1 MRFRINSPDRER
13 LAFLDGLRGL
23 AALYVVLFHA
33 MIEAHASGRSASP
46 PAVAALAV
54 LRHGHYAVDVF
65 IVLSGYCLMRP
76 VLRDPTGRP
85 EGGVLAYLGRRA
97 RRIIPPYYAAL
108 GLCWILA
115 ATVPALGR
123 PSGGPWDVALPAG
136 GAGVIASHLLFVQNW
151 RPGWIYKVNPPAWSV
166 ATEWQIYFLFP
177 ALIALRGRAGM
188 AATVAIAFGF
198 GWAIAWLGPAV
209 ANPAMVRLCP
219 WLVGLFALGM
229 AAAAD
234 GDGQGPGRRPLGWI
248 AAAVVALGVPL
259 WLDAPNRDVMLAD
272 PIVGALAALLIA
284 RLARRSARGE
294 STPLLRLLS
303 SPAAR
308 RLGSISYSLYLIHFP
323 LLALAGSLLRSRG
336 VGPGVQLA
344 AMLGL
349 AAPACVAAAG
359 LFALVFERPFLPRLM
374 GPAGVPGSRVLRVAG
389 RPGPLEVAARP
400 SAGV

>member
-1 MRFRINSPDRER
+1 MTTLRIDAPPRER

-33 MIEAHASGRSASP
+33 MVEAHASGRSNSA
-46 PAVAALAV
+46 PAVAAFAA

-76 VLRDPTGRP
+76 VARDPDGRL
-85 EGGVLAYLGRRA
+85 EGGVVAYLGRRA

-108 GLCWILA
+108 GLCWLLA

-123 PSGGPWDVALPAG
+123 RGGGPWDLALPAG
-136 GAGVIASHLLFVQNW
+136 GVGVVASHLLLVQNW
-151 RPGWIYKVNPPAWSV
+151 APGWIYRIDPPTWTV
-166 ATEWQIYFLFP
+166 ATEWQIYLLFP
-177 ALIALRGRAGM
+177 ALIALRRRAGM
-188 AATVAIAFGF
+188 AATVAVAFGL
-198 GWAIAWLGPAV
+198 GWAIAGLGPLLG
-209 ANPAMVRLCP
+209 NPALVRLCP
-219 WLVGLFALGM
+219 WLLGLFTLGM
-229 AAAAD
+229 AAAGD
-234 GDGQGPGRRPLGWI
+234 GDGQGPVRRPLGWV
-248 AAAVVALGVPL
+248 AAVVVALGVPA

-272 PIVGALAALLIA
+272 PIVGALTALLIA

-294 STPLLRLLS
+294 SSPILRLLS
-303 SPAAR
+303 SPGAR

-336 VGPGVQLA
+336 VVPGAQLA

-359 LFALVFERPFLPRLM
+359 LFAGVFERPFLARRAGSVRL
-374 GPAGVPGSRVLRVAG
+374 
-389 RPGPLEVAARP
+389 
-400 SAGV
+400 

>member
-1 MRFRINSPDRER
+1 MKFRIDAPARER

-33 MIEAHASGRSASP
+33 MVEAHASGRSISA
-46 PAVAALAV
+46 PAVAAFAA

-76 VLRDPTGRP
+76 VARDPNGRLA
-85 EGGVLAYLGRRA
+85 GGFARYLGRRA

-108 GLCWILA
+108 GLCWALA

-123 PSGGPWDVALPAG
+123 RGGGPWDLALPTG
-136 GAGVIASHLLFVQNW
+136 GAGVVASHLLLVQNW
-151 RPGWIYKVNPPAWSV
+151 GPGWIYRIDPPAWTV
-166 ATEWQIYFLFP
+166 ATEWQIYLLFP
-177 ALIALRGRAGM
+177 ALIALRGRAGS

-198 GWAIAWLGPAV
+198 GWVIAGLGPAV

-219 WLVGLFALGM
+219 WLLGLFALGM
-229 AAAAD
+229 AAATD
-234 GDGQGPGRRPLGWI
+234 GDGQGPVRRPLGWI
-248 AAAVVALGVPL
+248 VAAVVALGVPL

-294 STPLLRLLS
+294 STPLLRVLS
-303 SPAAR
+303 SPAVA

-336 VGPGVQLA
+336 VAPGAQLA

-349 AAPACVAAAG
+349 AAPGCVAAAW
-359 LFALVFERPFLPRLM
+359 LFAAAFERPSLARRTVRAAPSRLR
-374 GPAGVPGSRVLRVAG
+374 A
-389 RPGPLEVAARP
+389 RPGR
-400 SAGV
+400 GVGA